1 MPLFTDKPGD
11 EGLPGAKRFMA
22 MIAVMTST
30 TMAVFDGAVV
40 NIALPQIAQTLNV
53 LPGTAVWVS
62 SGYLLAAAML
72 LACCAS
78 LANHLG
84 FRTLFAAGIA
94 LFTAS
99 SWGCALSSS
108 LTMLVAMRVLQGI
121 GGAATMSIGPAI
133 LRSIFPNRL
142 LGQVIGLN
150 ALLIATSTAIAP
162 IVGGILLSIWGWPWL
177 FAINIPLG
185 IAALILTLRVMPNDR
200 SARHE
205 PFDIWGG
212 LLSAI
217 ALGALVMSA
226 NAFAHPAT
234 GSHLS
239 STVMKAV
246 AYGIT
251 AIVAGVA
258 FVIRQRHAPRPL
270 IPLSLFSSLRFS
282 LAALTSMVSF
292 ISQGITFIALPFLFQ
307 NAYGY
312 SALQSALL
320 FMPWPIGIILAAP
333 QAGKLSDRYP
343 PALISTCGLGCF
355 AIGLVLLANLSLH
368 ASIINIVLSSLVCG
382 IGFGCFQSPNNR
394 EMLSN
399 VPRAN
404 ASYASGGL
412 AIMRIS
418 GQCLGAAGVGSVLSA
433 YAVLHSTV
441 DKGMSAIHIC
451 LWGAFGATAIA
462 FTLSLSRLRQ
472 AMASVKE
479 VSQ

>member
-1 MPLFTDKPGD
+1 MQLFLDKPGD
-11 EGLPGAKRFMA
+11 EGLPGAKRCIA

-40 NIALPQIAQTLNV
+40 NIALPQIAQTMHV
-53 LPGTAVWVS
+53 LPGMAVWVS

-94 LFTAS
+94 LFTMS
-99 SWGCALSSS
+99 SLGCALSTS
-108 LTMLVAMRVLQGI
+108 LPMLVAMRVLQGI

-133 LRSIFPNRL
+133 LRAIFPNRL
-142 LGQVIGLN
+142 LGQTIGLN
-150 ALLIATSTAIAP
+150 ALLIATSTAVAP
-162 IVGGILLSIWGWPWL
+162 IVGGVLLSIGGWPWL

-185 IAALILTLRVMPNDR
+185 IVALVLTLRVMPNER
-200 SARHE
+200 SAQHE
-205 PFDIWGG
+205 PFDFLGAV
-212 LLSAI
+212 LSAI

-234 GSHLS
+234 GSH
-239 STVMKAV
+239 STNTGIEAA
-246 AYGIT
+246 AYGIS
-251 AIVAGVA
+251 AIVAGTA
-258 FVIRQRHAPRPL
+258 FIVRQRHTLHPL

-307 NAYGY
+307 NVYGY

-355 AIGLVLLANLSLH
+355 ALGLVLLANLSVQ
-368 ASIINIVLSSLVCG
+368 ASIVNIVVSGLVCG
-382 IGFGCFQSPNNR
+382 VGFGCFQSPNNR

-399 VPRAN
+399 VPRAST
-404 ASYASGGL
+404 SYASGVL

-433 YAVLHSTV
+433 YAVVHSAI
-441 DKGMSAIHIC
+441 GQEISAIHVC
-451 LWGAFGATAIA
+451 LWGAFGATATALLI
-462 FTLSLSRLRQ
+462 SLSRLRY
-472 AMASVKE
+472 AMTLTKGASH
-479 VSQ
+479 